1 MPNPFAHAPD
11 RVSSYVAQLR
21 WEAFDLCIF
30 GHDSCVTLREAFDKI
45 NASHRGPAVKTKYRQ
60 ALRWISCT
68 IHNKSARY
76 YEIHWGVLR
85 KKSQSLEDFQSR
97 LLALDRSY
105 PCYTNFDLA

>member
-30 GHDSCVTLREAFDKI
+30 GLETSVTIRDAFDKI
-45 NASHRGPAVKTKYRQ
+45 NASRRGPAVKAKYRQ
-60 ALRWISCT
+60 ALRWILSA
-68 IHNKSARY
+68 IHNKAARY
-76 YEIHWGVLR
+76 YEINWGVLR
-85 KKSQSLEDFQSR
+85 KKSQQVENFQSR

-105 PCYTNFDLA
+105 PCHTNFELA